1 MTYKTFTQTPHPTAC
16 TTTPTTTNAS
26 KSTSADQKLSKKLP
40 TATIKNSN
48 TPANTTTS
56 VARPSASITFAIN
69 PLFIPSMTERPSNN
83 SLLPPSIRKYLEES
97 EEQIQAIKTVNDI
110 KEVVGADAA
119 LLLVGERIPAI
130 CRLYATLVQEHERII
145 KEKFH
150 LIGHY
155 QALDASVTKF
165 FEATQKVLDGLNAQD
180 QILEQSRQ
188 RVEAELL
195 RDLDELKNAIGQAQL
210 ISAFDRRRVH
220 LASPYLLPLAITD
233 QFPPWL
239 PDRSPEA
246 TFLLSP
252 TAWFDLCRRK
262 NYARGM
268 VIVQRMWRNRTLA
281 MRPLLLQMHP
291 MRQERSRTQLWFP
304 VVSRL
309 PTNAPQHF
317 TRSV

>member
-1 MTYKTFTQTPHPTAC
+1 
-16 TTTPTTTNAS
+16 
-26 KSTSADQKLSKKLP
+26 
-40 TATIKNSN
+40 
-48 TPANTTTS
+48 
-56 VARPSASITFAIN
+56 
-69 PLFIPSMTERPSNN
+69 MTERPSNN

-119 LLLVGERIPAI
+119 LLLVGERTPAI

-145 KEKFH
+145 IKR
-150 LIGHY
+150 
-155 QALDASVTKF
+155 T
-165 FEATQKVLDGLNAQD
+165 TQKVLDGLNAQD

-268 VIVQRMWRNRTLA
+268 VIGATNVAKPDTGNATITPTDAPYAARTLPDTTLVPGGVPITDQ
-281 MRPLLLQMHP
+281 RPATLHP
-291 MRQERSRTQLWFP
+291 ISMTHSWTTETM
-304 VVSRL
+304 
-309 PTNAPQHF
+309 TTTYGETKEN
-317 TRSV
+317 TI

>member
-1 MTYKTFTQTPHPTAC
+1 
-16 TTTPTTTNAS
+16 
-26 KSTSADQKLSKKLP
+26 
-40 TATIKNSN
+40 
-48 TPANTTTS
+48 
-56 VARPSASITFAIN
+56 
-69 PLFIPSMTERPSNN
+69 MTERPSNN

-119 LLLVGERIPAI
+119 LLLVGERITPAI

-268 VIVQRMWRNRTLA
+268 VIGATNVAKPDTGNATITPTDAPYAARTLPDTTLVPGGVPITDQ
-281 MRPLLLQMHP
+281 RPATLHP
-291 MRQERSRTQLWFP
+291 ISMTHSWTTETM
-304 VVSRL
+304 
-309 PTNAPQHF
+309 TTTYGETKEN
-317 TRSV
+317 TI

>member
-1 MTYKTFTQTPHPTAC
+1 
-16 TTTPTTTNAS
+16 
-26 KSTSADQKLSKKLP
+26 
-40 TATIKNSN
+40 
-48 TPANTTTS
+48 
-56 VARPSASITFAIN
+56 
-69 PLFIPSMTERPSNN
+69 MTERPSNN

-220 LASPYLLPLAITD
+220 LASPVPSSSGNHGSVSTMA
-233 QFPPWL
+233 PGPVARSNVPSE
-239 PDRSPEA
+239 PDG
-246 TFLLSP
+246 L
-252 TAWFDLCRRK
+252 
-262 NYARGM
+262 
-268 VIVQRMWRNRTLA
+268 V
-281 MRPLLLQMHP
+281 RPLSKKELRKRDGHRCNECGETGHWQCDHYSYRCTLCGK
-291 MRQERSRTQLWFP
+291 
-304 VVSRL
+304 
-309 PTNAPQHF
+309 NAPGHNSGSRWCPDYRPTPRNTSPDQYDALLDDGDYDDYLWGDEGEHNLN
-317 TRSV
+317 T

>member
-1 MTYKTFTQTPHPTAC
+1 
-16 TTTPTTTNAS
+16 
-26 KSTSADQKLSKKLP
+26 
-40 TATIKNSN
+40 
-48 TPANTTTS
+48 
-56 VARPSASITFAIN
+56 
-69 PLFIPSMTERPSNN
+69 MTERPSNN

-155 QALDASVTKF
+155 QALDAS
-165 FEATQKVLDGLNAQD
+165 
-180 QILEQSRQ
+180 ILEQSRQ

-268 VIVQRMWRNRTLA
+268 VIGATNVAKPDTGNATITPTDAPYAARTLPDTTLVPGGVPITDQ
-281 MRPLLLQMHP
+281 RPATLHP
-291 MRQERSRTQLWFP
+291 ISMTHSWTTETM
-304 VVSRL
+304 
-309 PTNAPQHF
+309 TTTYGETKEN
-317 TRSV
+317 TI

>member
-1 MTYKTFTQTPHPTAC
+1 
-16 TTTPTTTNAS
+16 
-26 KSTSADQKLSKKLP
+26 
-40 TATIKNSN
+40 
-48 TPANTTTS
+48 
-56 VARPSASITFAIN
+56 
-69 PLFIPSMTERPSNN
+69 MTERPSNN

-119 LLLVGERIPAI
+119 LLLVGERTPAI

-165 FEATQKVLDGLNAQD
+165 FEATQKVLDGTLKIRSSNN
-180 QILEQSRQ
+180 LVNGLKQSSFVTSTNSRMPLDKPNSF
-188 RVEAELL
+188 LL
-195 RDLDELKNAIGQAQL
+195 SIVDES
-210 ISAFDRRRVH
+210 IS
-220 LASPYLLPLAITD
+220 LPPYLLPLAITD

-268 VIVQRMWRNRTLA
+268 VIGATNVAKPDTGNATI
-281 MRPLLLQMHP
+281 
-291 MRQERSRTQLWFP
+291 T
-304 VVSRL
+304 
-309 PTNAPQHF
+309 PTNAPYAARMLPDTTLAPSGVPVTDQHLATF
-317 TRSV
+317 HPITCQFYYKYCHSVVDTPQPVIENLSSQLNLFCLRQRQASRT